1 MSSKKEIPSNDQPDK
16 SDVTK
21 TWKNESL
28 PFTFVTQ
35 AFSSTSCIQKGV
47 DSMLCN
53 KFILVVSRR
62 KAVMASGLVDWVAK
76 VFSSRGLQV
85 ILQYT
90 GKTFRSQQI
99 VVNNKI
105 SGWGA
110 CPLGMRGGLDA
121 GGVWEGVVESVHF
134 GISDL

>member
-1 MSSKKEIPSNDQPDK
+1 MSRKKEIPSNDQPDK

-76 VFSSRGLQV
+76 VFSSIER
-85 ILQYT
+85 IT
-90 GKTFRSQQI
+90 GDSSI
-99 VVNNKI
+99 H
-105 SGWGA
+105 W
-110 CPLGMRGGLDA
+110 
-121 GGVWEGVVESVHF
+121 
-134 GISDL
+134 